1 MKYNFDSIVNYKN
14 YENNIEQED
23 FDTNDIYR
31 KNFLEC
37 FNTFEYDDTINDTLN
52 EIYNYINKNSDF
64 NEILNIV
71 SNKFNIVDDNEMSII
86 YLFSY
91 DYFYYFHKILHDYHH
106 TKKVDIMNKETIIKL
121 LQQ

>member
-52 EIYNYINKNSDF
+52 EIYNG
-64 NEILNIV
+64 
-71 SNKFNIVDDNEMSII
+71 
-86 YLFSY
+86 
-91 DYFYYFHKILHDYHH
+91 
-106 TKKVDIMNKETIIKL
+106 
-121 LQQ
+121 